1 MFKLF
6 ALFSSRY
13 RRRWLYG
20 FLSLTLALSLGLMP
34 VKPTYGVSVIELIL
48 RGAQFVPQIIQFST
62 ISDKQE
68 VALGTQ
74 INQELIKSGKV
85 KIYRNSSINSYI
97 NEIGQRLVK
106 TSQRPN
112 IPYTFQVVDDKNIN
126 AFATMGG
133 YVYVN
138 SGLITT
144 AENEAELASVI
155 GHEIGHI
162 VGHHAIEHMRQ
173 QAISQGLL
181 SAAGL
186 GRNQA
191 IQIGVE
197 LAINRPNSRKDEL
210 EADQYGLANITKAG
224 YAPAGMVSFM
234 HKLLQKSGG
243 GATSSFLSTHPATS
257 ERIQTLKQSIPP
269 GTTDRGRG
277 LDDRAYQNRIR
288 SLS

>member
-6 ALFSSRY
+6 SLFSSRY

-20 FLSLTLALSLGLMP
+20 FFSLILVLSLGLTNI
-34 VKPTYGVSVIELIL
+34 KPTYGVSVIELIL

-62 ISDKQE
+62 INDKQE
-68 VALGTQ
+68 VALGTE
-74 INQELIKSGKV
+74 INKQLAGSGKV
-85 KIYRNSSINSYI
+85 KLYRDPAINSYI

-112 IPYTFQVVDDKNIN
+112 IPYTFQIVADKNIN

-162 VGHHAIEHMRQ
+162 VGRHAIEHMRQ
-173 QAISQGLL
+173 QAISQGVL

-191 IQIGVE
+191 VQIGVE
-197 LAINRPNSRKDEL
+197 LALSRPNSRKDEL
-210 EADQYGLANITKAG
+210 EADQFGLANLTKAG
-224 YAPAGMVSFM
+224 YAPGGMVSFM
-234 HKLLQKSGG
+234 NKLLQKSGG
-243 GATSSFLSTHPATS
+243 APPSFLSTHPATS
-257 ERIQTLKQSIPP
+257 ERIQALKQSIPR
-269 GTTDRGRG
+269 GTEDRGQG
-277 LDDRAYQNRIR
+277 LDNRAYQNRIR

>member
-1 MFKLF
+1 
-6 ALFSSRY
+6 
-13 RRRWLYG
+13 
-20 FLSLTLALSLGLMP
+20 MP
-34 VKPTYGVSVIELIL
+34 VKPSYAGVSVIELLL

-62 ISDKQE
+62 INDKQE
-68 VALGTQ
+68 VALGTE
-74 INQELIKSGKV
+74 INRQLSESGKV
-85 KIYRNSSINSYI
+85 KISHNSSINSYI
-97 NEIGQRLVK
+97 NEIGQQLVK
-106 TSQRPN
+106 NSQRPN
-112 IPYTFQVVDDKNIN
+112 IPYTFQVVEDKNIN

-133 YVYVN
+133 FVYVN

-162 VGHHAIEHMRQ
+162 VGRHAIEHMRQ
-173 QAISQGLL
+173 QAISQGVL

-197 LAINRPNSRKDEL
+197 LALSRPNSRKDEL
-210 EADQYGLANITKAG
+210 EADQFGLDNIIKVG

-234 HKLLQKSGG
+234 NKLLQNSGG
-243 GATSSFLSTHPATS
+243 SPPSFLSTHPATS
-257 ERIQTLKQSIPP
+257 ERIQALQRSIPR
-269 GTTDRGRG
+269 GTADRGRG
-277 LDDRAYQNRIR
+277 LDDLSYQSRIR

>member
-1 MFKLF
+1 MLKLLS
-6 ALFSSRY
+6 LFSSRY
-13 RRRWLYG
+13 RRPWLYG
-20 FLSLTLALSLGLMP
+20 FLSLVLSLGLGLMP
-34 VKPTYGVSVIELIL
+34 VKPSYAGVSVIELLL

-62 ISDKQE
+62 INDKQE
-68 VALGTQ
+68 VALGTE
-74 INQELIKSGKV
+74 INRQLSESGKV
-85 KIYRNSSINSYI
+85 KISRNSSINSYI
-97 NEIGQRLVK
+97 NEIGQQLVK
-106 TSQRPN
+106 NSQRPN
-112 IPYTFQVVDDKNIN
+112 IPYTFQVVEDKNIN

-133 YVYVN
+133 FVYVN

-162 VGHHAIEHMRQ
+162 VGRHAIEHMRQ
-173 QAISQGLL
+173 QAISQGVL

-197 LAINRPNSRKDEL
+197 LALSRPNSRKDEL
-210 EADQYGLANITKAG
+210 EADQFGLDNIIKVG

-234 HKLLQKSGG
+234 NKLLQNSGG
-243 GATSSFLSTHPATS
+243 SPPSFLSTHPATS
-257 ERIQTLKQSIPP
+257 ERIQALQRSIPR
-269 GTTDRGRG
+269 GTADRGRG
-277 LDDRAYQNRIR
+277 LDDRSYQSRIR

>member
-6 ALFSSRY
+6 SLFSSRY
-13 RRRWLYG
+13 RRRCLYG
-20 FLSLTLALSLGLMP
+20 FFSLILVLSLGAIDI
-34 VKPTYGVSVIELIL
+34 KPTYGVSVIELIL

-62 ISDKQE
+62 INDKQE
-68 VALGTQ
+68 VALGTE
-74 INQELIKSGKV
+74 INKQLAGSGKV
-85 KIYRNSSINSYI
+85 KLYRDPAINSYI

-112 IPYTFQVVDDKNIN
+112 IPYTFQIVDDKNIN

-162 VGHHAIEHMRQ
+162 VGRHAIEHMRQ
-173 QAISQGLL
+173 QAISQGVL

-191 IQIGVE
+191 VQIGVE
-197 LAINRPNSRKDEL
+197 LALSRPNSRHDEL
-210 EADQYGLANITKAG
+210 EADQFGLANITKAG
-224 YAPAGMVSFM
+224 YAPGGMVSFM
-234 HKLLQKSGG
+234 NKLLQASK
-243 GATSSFLSTHPATS
+243 GAPPSFLSTHPATS
-257 ERIQTLKQSIPP
+257 ERIQALKQSIPR
-269 GTTDRGRG
+269 GTEDRGQG
-277 LDDRAYQNRIR
+277 LDTRSYQSRIR
-288 SLS
+288 ALS